1 MEDELLKHQDSFYI
15 LATSTRADDR
25 TRVLKHGETFAVFDR
40 FGDVQPVGLGEQ
52 GLYHDGTR
60 FLSRLEVRIG
70 GRRPLLLSST
80 VKEENDLLAV
90 DLTNP
95 DIAARDGALILRR
108 GELHLF
114 RAKFLWRGACHERLR
129 LSNFGLEPTAIDL
142 SVSFD
147 ADFADV
153 FEVRGAKRER
163 RGHTLP
169 PSIEGGTVVLAYR
182 GLDEV
187 VRRARLTFDPPPAD
201 LSGARARF
209 ELTLPPRET
218 VTLLLTIGCEVG
230 DSGATH
236 TLAIGTDDSFAEL
249 QAELHR
255 TQAQQCL
262 IRSPNTQLSVWM
274 NRSLADLQMMITET
288 PAGPYP
294 YAGVPWFSAPFGR
307 DGIITALELL
317 WLEPELA
324 RGVLGYLAATQAT
337 TTNPAQDA
345 QPGKILHEARGGEM
359 AALGEVPFLRYYGSV
374 DATPLFVMLA
384 GAYLRRTGDRAM
396 AERLWPNVEQAM
408 RWIDGDGDP
417 DGDGFIE
424 YQRMTDKGLA
434 QQGWKDSTDS
444 VFHRDGSAAE
454 GPIALCEVQGYVYAA
469 RRAAAY
475 LATEL
480 GKTGVA
486 VEQRARAERLREAF
500 ERQVWSEELGTYVLA
515 LDGRK
520 RPCAVRTSNA
530 GHALYTGIAS
540 VERGA
545 PDGGD
550 ADGRA
555 ELLGLGHP
563 HRRRI
568 RGALQPDVVSQ
579 RLGLA
584 ARQCHHR
591 RRLRALPPAR
601 SGAPRVRGD
610 VRRQPV
616 RRAAPPAGAV
626 LWFPAPARR
635 GAHALSDRLRPAGV
649 GRGRAVP
656 DAAGLLG
663 AGDRWRTQGGRLPA
677 PGDAGGAAV
686 AADHQ
691 PGGRRRLG
699 RSAAGESPA
708 RRRRHRAAPAR
719 PGQRDR
725 REVTAWRRRKAW
737 GKSAPKRSSRAAPV
751 GPASRIGT
759 SSPAN
764 SARTWRQAPQGVAGG
779 RRRRVTI
786 ATARIDFAPAA
797 TAAATALRSAQTV
810 RP

>member
-1 MEDELLKHQDSFYI
+1 MEDELLKHQDRFYI

-60 FLSRLEVRIG
+60 FLSRLEVRLG

-80 VKEENDLLAV
+80 VKEDNDLLAV

-95 DIAARDGALILRR
+95 DLAARDGALVLRR

-114 RAKFLWRGACHERLR
+114 RAKFLWRGACYERLR

-153 FEVRGAKRER
+153 FEVRGSKRER
-163 RGHTLP
+163 RGQTLP

-201 LSGARARF
+201 LSGGRARF
-209 ELTLPPRET
+209 ELNLPPRET

-230 DSGATH
+230 DGGAARPH
-236 TLAIGTDDSFAEL
+236 AGSTDASFSEL
-249 QAELHR
+249 QAQLHEV
-255 TQAQQCL
+255 QARQCL
-262 IRSPNTQLSVWM
+262 IRSPNTQLNEWM
-274 NRSLADLQMMITET
+274 HRSLADLQMMITET
-288 PAGPYP
+288 QAGPYP

-337 TTNPAQDA
+337 TSNPAQDA

-396 AERLWPNVEQAM
+396 AERLWPNVEQAL

-417 DGDGFIE
+417 DGDGFVE
-424 YQRMTDKGLA
+424 YQRMTDKGLI

-444 VFHRDGSAAE
+444 VFHRDGSLAE

-469 RRAAAY
+469 RLAAADLASELGLPRVAEEQRSRAA
-475 LATEL
+475 
-480 GKTGVA
+480 
-486 VEQRARAERLREAF
+486 RLREAF
-500 ERQVWSEELGTYVLA
+500 ESAFWSEELSTYVLA

-520 RPCAVRTSNA
+520 RPCEVRSSNA
-530 GHALYTGIAS
+530 GHALFTGIAS
-540 VERGA
+540 RERARRTAATLMDERHFSGW
-545 PDGGD
+545 GIRTV
-550 ADGRA
+550 ADSEARYNPMSYHNGSVW
-555 ELLGLGHP
+555 P
-563 HRRRI
+563 HDN
-568 RGALQPDVVSQ
+568 ALI
-579 RLGLA
+579 A
-584 ARQCHHR
+584 AGF
-591 RRLRALPPAR
+591 AR
-601 SGAPRVRGD
+601 YHLHD
-610 VRRQPV
+610 FV
-616 RRAAPPAGAV
+616 RRAFEGMFAASQFVELHRLPELFCGFPRRPGEGPTLYPIACAPQAWAAGSLFLMLQACLGIEIDGARQEVAFRHPV
-626 LWFPAPARR
+626 LPEALPGLRIINLGVGDGSVDLLIENHPHDVGVTVLRRR
-635 GAHALSDRLRPAGV
+635 GHVSV
-649 GRGRAVP
+649 IV
-656 DAAGLLG
+656 
-663 AGDRWRTQGGRLPA
+663 
-677 PGDAGGAAV
+677 V
-686 AADHQ
+686 
-691 PGGRRRLG
+691 
-699 RSAAGESPA
+699 
-708 RRRRHRAAPAR
+708 
-719 PGQRDR
+719 
-725 REVTAWRRRKAW
+725 K
-737 GKSAPKRSSRAAPV
+737 
-751 GPASRIGT
+751 
-759 SSPAN
+759 
-764 SARTWRQAPQGVAGG
+764 
-779 RRRRVTI
+779 
-786 ATARIDFAPAA
+786 
-797 TAAATALRSAQTV
+797 
-810 RP
+810 

>member
-1 MEDELLKHQDSFYI
+1 MEDEVVKLQDAYYI

-80 VKEENDLLAV
+80 VKEDNDLLAV

-95 DIAARDGALILRR
+95 DLATRDGALVLRR

-114 RAKFLWRGACHERLR
+114 RAKFLWRGVCYERLR
-129 LSNFGLEPTAIDL
+129 LSNFALEPMTIDL

-163 RGHTLP
+163 RGHVLP

-201 LSGARARF
+201 LGGSRARF

-218 VTLLLTIGCEVG
+218 VTLLLTIACEIGG
-230 DSGATH
+230 DGVAARPRPGS
-236 TLAIGTDDSFAEL
+236 TDASFGEL
-249 QAELHR
+249 QAELH
-255 TQAQQCL
+255 QAQARQCL
-262 IRSPNTQLSVWM
+262 IRSPNTQLNEWM
-274 NRSLADLQMMITET
+274 TRSLADLQMMITET

-294 YAGVPWFSAPFGR
+294 YAGVPWFSTPFGR
-307 DGIITALELL
+307 DGIITALEML

-337 TTNPAQDA
+337 TSDPAQDA

-359 AALGEVPFLRYYGSV
+359 AALGEVPFGRYYGSV

-384 GAYLRRTGDRAM
+384 GAYLQRTGDRALC
-396 AERLWPNVEQAM
+396 ETLWPNVEHAL

-417 DGDGFIE
+417 DGDGFVE
-424 YQRMTDKGLA
+424 YQRQSETGLV

-444 VFHRDGSAAE
+444 VFHSDGTPAE

-469 RRAAAY
+469 RLAAASPG
-475 LATEL
+475 ARARQAR
-480 GKTGVA
+480 VA
-486 VEQRARAERLREAF
+486 EEQSARAERLREAF
-500 ERQVWSEELGTYVLA
+500 ERAFWSEALGTYVLA

-520 RPCAVRTSNA
+520 RPCEVRTSNA
-530 GHALYTGIAS
+530 GHALFTGIAS
-540 VERGA
+540 RERA
-545 PDGGD
+545 RRTAATLMDE
-550 ADGRA
+550 RHFS
-555 ELLGLGHP
+555 GLGHP
-563 HRRRI
+563 HRRRV

-584 ARQCHHR
+584 ARQRDRR
-591 RRLRALPPAR
+591 RRLRALPATR
-601 SGAPRVRGD
+601 SGAARRSRGCS
-610 VRRQPV
+610 
-616 RRAAPPAGAV
+616 PPASSSSCTACPSCSAASRAG
-626 LWFPAPARR
+626 PAR
-635 GAHALSDRLRPAGV
+635 
-649 GRGRAVP
+649 
-656 DAAGLLG
+656 
-663 AGDRWRTQGGRLPA
+663 
-677 PGDAGGAAV
+677 
-686 AADHQ
+686 
-691 PGGRRRLG
+691 GRRCIR
-699 RSAAGESPA
+699 SPA
-708 RRRRHRAAPAR
+708 RRRPGRPAR
-719 PGQRDR
+719 
-725 REVTAWRRRKAW
+725 
-737 GKSAPKRSSRAAPV
+737 SS
-751 GPASRIGT
+751 
-759 SSPAN
+759 
-764 SARTWRQAPQGVAGG
+764 
-779 RRRRVTI
+779 
-786 ATARIDFAPAA
+786 
-797 TAAATALRSAQTV
+797 
-810 RP
+810 

>member
-80 VKEENDLLAV
+80 VKEDNDLLAV

-95 DIAARDGALILRR
+95 DLAARDGALVLRR

-114 RAKFLWRGACHERLR
+114 RAKFLWRGACYERLR
-129 LSNFGLEPTAIDL
+129 LSNFALEPTAIDL

-153 FEVRGAKRER
+153 FEVRGSKRAR
-163 RGHTLP
+163 RGQTLP

-201 LSGARARF
+201 LTGGRARF
-209 ELTLPPRET
+209 ELNLPPRET

-230 DSGATH
+230 DGGAARPH
-236 TLAIGTDDSFAEL
+236 AGSTDASFSEL
-249 QAELHR
+249 QAQLHEV
-255 TQAQQCL
+255 QARQCL
-262 IRSPNTQLSVWM
+262 IRSPNTQLNAWM

-288 PAGPYP
+288 QAGPYP

-337 TTNPAQDA
+337 TSNPAQDA

-396 AERLWPNVEQAM
+396 AERLWPNVERAV

-417 DGDGFIE
+417 DGDGFVE
-424 YQRMTDKGLA
+424 YQRMTDKGLI

-444 VFHRDGSAAE
+444 VFHRDGSPAE

-469 RRAAAY
+469 RLAAADLASELGLPRVAEEQRSRAAH
-475 LATEL
+475 
-480 GKTGVA
+480 
-486 VEQRARAERLREAF
+486 LREAF
-500 ERQVWSEELGTYVLA
+500 ESAFWSEELSTYVLA

-520 RPCAVRTSNA
+520 RPCEVRSSNA
-530 GHALYTGIAS
+530 GHALFTGIAS
-540 VERGA
+540 RERARRTAATLMDERHFSGW
-545 PDGGD
+545 GIRTV
-550 ADGRA
+550 ADSEARYNPMSYHNGSVW
-555 ELLGLGHP
+555 P
-563 HRRRI
+563 HDN
-568 RGALQPDVVSQ
+568 ALI
-579 RLGLA
+579 A
-584 ARQCHHR
+584 AGF
-591 RRLRALPPAR
+591 AR
-601 SGAPRVRGD
+601 YHLHD
-610 VRRQPV
+610 FV
-616 RRAAPPAGAV
+616 RRAFEGMFAASQFVELHRLPELFCGFPRRPGEGPTLYPIACAPQAWAAGSLFLMLQACLGIEIDGARQEVAFRHPV
-626 LWFPAPARR
+626 LPE
-635 GAHALSDRLRPAGV
+635 ALPGLRIINLGV
-649 GRGRAVP
+649 GDGSV
-656 DAAGLLG
+656 DLLIENHPHDVG
-663 AGDRWRTQGGRLPA
+663 VTVL
-677 PGDAGGAAV
+677 
-686 AADHQ
+686 
-691 PGGRRRLG
+691 
-699 RSAAGESPA
+699 
-708 RRRRHRAAPAR
+708 RRH
-719 PGQRDR
+719 GH
-725 REVTAWRRRKAW
+725 VSVIVVK
-737 GKSAPKRSSRAAPV
+737 
-751 GPASRIGT
+751 
-759 SSPAN
+759 
-764 SARTWRQAPQGVAGG
+764 
-779 RRRRVTI
+779 
-786 ATARIDFAPAA
+786 
-797 TAAATALRSAQTV
+797 
-810 RP
+810 